1 MTYINYMNQLWR
13 SAMMSPIPAS
23 EIALFA
29 YLVNECNKR
38 FWQMPFACSTTR
50 ISNDLCVSRQTVIKA
65 RAHLSKRRLISFTEG
80 KSRHVP
86 STYMLINWTDDLTV
100 ELTDG
105 LTHDLTHDLT
115 HLKDKEKDNLIKS
128 DSTNFSFK
136 EREKNGNDT
145 QNRRRGIKEIP
156 TTASSYEG
164 TF

>member
-13 SAMMSPIPAS
+13 SAMMSPMPAS

-38 FWQMPFACSTTR
+38 YWQMPFACSTTR
-50 ISNDLCVSRQTVIKA
+50 ISDDLRISRQTVITA
-65 RAHLSKRRLISFTEG
+65 REHLVQRNLISFTEG
-80 KSRHVP
+80 KSRHLP
-86 STYMLINWTDDLTV
+86 STYALINWTDDLTV
-100 ELTDG
+100 ELTEG
-105 LTHDLTHDLT
+105 LMHDLT
-115 HLKDKEKDNLIKS
+115 HLKDKEKDNFIKS

-145 QNRRRGIKEIP
+145 QNRRRGVKEIP